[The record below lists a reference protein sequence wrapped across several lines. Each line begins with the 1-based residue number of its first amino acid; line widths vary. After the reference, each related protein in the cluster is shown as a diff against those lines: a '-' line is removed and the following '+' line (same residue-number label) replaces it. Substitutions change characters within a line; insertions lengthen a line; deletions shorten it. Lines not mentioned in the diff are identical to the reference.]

1 MGGYKDMF
9 NIFGFG
15 SRKLRDSRSVWLRHR
30 VCKGVVSDRF
40 DTLTLIFVPP
50 FTDFSK
56 ELAICPRGIAW
67 GKRRIY
73 LGLGCG
79 SGGLY
84 HDIAMRNSGNNI
96 NV

>member
-56 ELAICPRGIAW
+56 ELAICPRGIAR

-73 LGLGCG
+73 LGF
-79 SGGLY
+79 GLWFWRALSR
-84 HDIAMRNSGNNI
+84 HSDAE
-96 NV
+96 